1 MTNKRYFETCETL
14 EDVKQVFKK
23 LARELHPDC
32 NPGKDTTADFQDMQK
47 QYEEA
52 FANLKNY
59 HRNSK
64 GETYTKETDEV
75 PADFANMIFAL
86 LHYPGLVI
94 ELCGSWLWV
103 TGSTKLHKEELKA
116 LGFKY
121 SANKAAWYFHNG
133 EYHKRGKGAKSMDT
147 IRSMYGSQRFT
158 EATRTEEPKEIT
170 A

>member
-1 MTNKRYFETCETL
+1 MMNKRYFEQCETL

-103 TGSTKLHKEELKA
+103 SGNTKAVKEELKA
-116 LGFKY
+116 LGFKW
-121 SANKAAWYFHNG
+121 SANKAAWYYHTG
-133 EYHKRGKGAKSMDT
+133 EYHKRGKGAKSMDA

-158 EATRTEEPKEIT
+158 EATRTEEPKQIT